1 MWKLN
6 RSFALMTG
14 VLALGLVIG
23 GCTSASEAETST
35 GAASS
40 QRGKGL
46 FGSLF
51 GSSTPVTL
59 PQGTV
64 IAVTLDQSISSE
76 DSHAGE
82 SFQATVA
89 DAVVVDG
96 KTIIAKGSQAT
107 GHIVEAES
115 SGRLHNPGRVV
126 LDLASVEVGGTRYD
140 IETNDAARSG
150 KSHTKHN
157 VIYIGGGSAAGAIL
171 GGILGGGKG
180 AAIGAAAGAGG
191 GTAAAAATGK
201 MEVYLPAETTLRF
214 PLSEPV
220 TIRVKN

>member
-1 MWKLN
+1 MWKAN
-6 RSFALMTG
+6 RSLTVMTG
-14 VLALGLVIG
+14 LLAFAIVLG
-23 GCTSASEAETST
+23 GCTSTSEADNSKSATS
-35 GAASS
+35 GQNS
-40 QRGKGL
+40 KGL
-46 FGSLF
+46 LARVF
-51 GSSTPVTL
+51 GSSTPVVL

-64 IAVTLDQSISSE
+64 IAVTLDQAISSE

-82 SFQATVA
+82 TFQATVT
-89 DAVVVDG
+89 DAVVLDG

-126 LDLASVEVGGTRYD
+126 LDLASVEVGGTQYD
-140 IETNDAARSG
+140 IETNDAARTG
-150 KSHTKHN
+150 KSHTKNN
-157 VIYIGGGSAAGAIL
+157 VIYIGGGSAAGAII
-171 GGILGGGKG
+171 GGIVGGGKG